1 MAVINAI
8 RAGKSVFLA
17 KFPHSSILHYSYS
30 PLLKENSSANNRLP
44 LELRFMHLQVC
55 FLCKSA
61 EERFRFLV
69 VLINLALDI

>member
-1 MAVINAI
+1 MAVVNAI

-17 KFPHSSILHYSYS
+17 KFPHSPILQYS
-30 PLLKENSSANNRLP
+30 PLLRENSTANNRLP
-44 LELRFMHLQVC
+44 LELRFVHLQVC

-69 VLINLALDI
+69 VLIHLALDI

>member
-17 KFPHSSILHYSYS
+17 KFPHSPILHYSYS

-44 LELRFMHLQVC
+44 LGLLFMHLQVC

-69 VLINLALDI
+69 VLIHLALDI

>member
-69 VLINLALDI
+69 VLIHLALDI

>member
-17 KFPHSSILHYSYS
+17 KFPHSPILHYSYS

-44 LELRFMHLQVC
+44 LELRFMHFQVC

-69 VLINLALDI
+69 VLIHLALDI

>member
-17 KFPHSSILHYSYS
+17 KFPHSPILHYSYS

-44 LELRFMHLQVC
+44 LGLRFMHLQVC

-61 EERFRFLV
+61 EERFPFYCSTHTF
-69 VLINLALDI
+69 ALDI